1 MKAKQTILIF
11 SDSVILGAVG
21 ASLRRTSQFEVMTLA
36 SLPKLAKKF
45 DILTPDIL
53 IFDLENPNTGALF
66 SLLEAYPN
74 LQLIGISPDINL
86 VKIWSGRELRD
97 LSTQDLL
104 ELITDKIDKLSME
117 LASDGD
123 GPTLNFDKQGTQKES
138 GQLPT

>member
-53 IFDLENPNTGALF
+53 IFDLENSNTGALF
-66 SLLEAYPN
+66 SLLEAHPT

-86 VKIWSGRELRD
+86 VKIWSGREMRD
-97 LSTQDLL
+97 VSTQDFL
-104 ELITDKIDKLSME
+104 ELISDRIDRLSMGS
-117 LASDGD
+117 AGDGD
-123 GPTLNFDKQGTQKES
+123 SPN
-138 GQLPT
+138 